1 MLFGGEEIP
10 INTIKVGCWQLM
22 PALLVMASIVASNTL
37 ADAVGGDP
45 KSMLT
50 LEQALDAALQQ
61 NRSLENAGME
71 VDKATDSV
79 KAARTLQLPRL
90 EFNLSESYNLTPQ
103 SYTFDAGTFGPVPQ
117 QNVDIDAKQDFTTI
131 TSLSIKQ
138 PLSDLYRIGLTVDQR
153 EVMQRITAQQ
163 LRARRQSV
171 VNEVKQAYY
180 DILKTQSSLRAT
192 GDSIAYYTEL
202 DREVAENY
210 RQQTVLEYQLLE
222 VESRLA
228 RARHDAL
235 ELRNRLATEQERL
248 NKLLGRDVTERFS
261 VSELGVDLVL
271 IPDRTQAETAALAQR
286 PELSEAALKLQHAR
300 YGYKI
305 KESEYL
311 PDIDLSL
318 RYTRLY
324 NTNFIPDEESSI
336 GLTARWE
343 FYDWG
348 RKSQDLSEKN
358 YAIRQARNQLREVED
373 QVLIEVNTRIRQL
386 QDALDL
392 VKVTELT
399 EQATREKARALLNQ
413 YRQQAALLDDVL
425 KAESEWSDAVNEQ
438 QHALLSVRNAQ
449 ADLQKAMGE
458 E

>member
-1 MLFGGEEIP
+1 
-10 INTIKVGCWQLM
+10 
-22 PALLVMASIVASNTL
+22 
-37 ADAVGGDP
+37 
-45 KSMLT
+45 MLT
-50 LEQALDAALQQ
+50 LEQAIDAALQQ

-71 VDKATDSV
+71 VDKAAEGV
-79 KAARTLQLPRL
+79 KAARTRQLPRL
-90 EFNLSESYNLTPQ
+90 NLDLSDSYNLSPQ
-103 SYTFDAGTFGPVPQ
+103 SFTFDAGTFGPVPPQ
-117 QNVDIDAKQDFTTI
+117 DVEIDARQDFTPI
-131 TSLSIKQ
+131 VSVSIKQ
-138 PLSDLYRIGLTVDQR
+138 PLSELYRIGLTVDQH
-153 EVMQRITAQQ
+153 EVMEQIAAQQ
-163 LRARRQSV
+163 LRAETQSV

-180 DILKTQSSLRAT
+180 DILKTQSSVQST
-192 GDSIAYYTEL
+192 GERIAYYTEL

-222 VESRLA
+222 VRSRLA
-228 RARHDAL
+228 RARHEVL
-235 ELRNRLATEQERL
+235 TLRNRLATEQERL
-248 NKLLGRDVTERFS
+248 NKLLGRAVDERFS
-261 VSELGVDLVL
+261 VSEQGTDLVL
-271 IPDRTQAETAALAQR
+271 VPDPAQAEIAAVAQR
-286 PELSEAALKLQHAR
+286 PEISEATLKLEHAR

-305 KESEYL
+305 KKSEYL

-324 NTNFIPDEESSI
+324 NTDFIPDEESSI

-348 RKSQDLSEKN
+348 RKSQDLSQKN
-358 YAIRQARNQLREVED
+358 YAIHQARNQLREAED

-392 VKVTELT
+392 IKVTELT
-399 EQATREKARALLNQ
+399 ERATREKARVLLNQ

-425 KAESEWSDAVNEQ
+425 KAESEWSDAVDEHEQ
-438 QHALLSVRNAQ
+438 AVLSVRSAQ

>member
-1 MLFGGEEIP
+1 MKAGW
-10 INTIKVGCWQLM
+10 WQLL
-22 PALLVMASIVASNTL
+22 PVLLGMAGFAAGNAL
-37 ADAVGGDP
+37 ADAGNAP
-45 KSMLT
+45 PRNLLT
-50 LEQALDAALQQ
+50 LEQAIDAALQQ

-71 VDKATDSV
+71 VDKAADGV
-79 KAARTLQLPRL
+79 KAARTRQLPRL
-90 EFNLSESYNLTPQ
+90 DLNLSDSYNLTPQ
-103 SYTFDAGTFGPVPQ
+103 SFTFDAGTFGPVPS
-117 QNVDIDAKQDFTTI
+117 QNVNIDAKQEFTSI
-131 TSLSIKQ
+131 VSVSIKQ
-138 PLSDLYRIGLTVDQR
+138 PLSELYRIGLTVDQHV
-153 EVMQRITAQQ
+153 VMEQIALQQ
-163 LRARRQSV
+163 LRAGTQSV

-180 DILKTQSSLRAT
+180 DILKTQSSVLST
-192 GDSIAYYTEL
+192 EESIAYYTEL

-222 VESRLA
+222 VQSRLA
-228 RARHDAL
+228 RARHEAL
-235 ELRNRLATEQERL
+235 TLRNRLATEQERL
-248 NKLLGRDVTERFS
+248 NKLLGRAVDERFT
-261 VSELGVDLVL
+261 VSEQGTDLVQ
-271 IPDRTQAETAALAQR
+271 IPDPAQAEITAVAQR
-286 PELSEAALKLQHAR
+286 PEISEAALKLEHAR

-305 KESEYL
+305 KKSEYL

-324 NTNFIPDEESSI
+324 NTEFIPDEESSI

-348 RKSQDLSEKN
+348 RKSQDLSQKN
-358 YAIRQARNQLREVED
+358 YAIHQARNQLREAED

-399 EQATREKARALLNQ
+399 ERATREKARVLLNQ

-425 KAESEWSDAVNEQ
+425 KAESEWSDAVNEHQ
-438 QHALLSVRNAQ
+438 QASLSVRSAQ
-449 ADLQKAMGE
+449 AELQKAMGE

>member
-1 MLFGGEEIP
+1 
-10 INTIKVGCWQLM
+10 M
-22 PALLVMASIVASNTL
+22 PALLVMASIVASNTI
-37 ADAVGGDP
+37 AEAVGGAS

-90 EFNLSESYNLTPQ
+90 ELNLSESYNLTPQ
-103 SYTFDAGTFGPVPQ
+103 SYTFEAGTFGVVPQ
-117 QNVDIDAKQDFTTI
+117 QDVEIDARQDFTTI

-153 EVMQRITAQQ
+153 EVMQGIAAQQ

-192 GDSIAYYTEL
+192 EDSIAYYAEL

-248 NKLLGRDVTERFS
+248 NKLLGRDVAERFS
-261 VSELGVDLVL
+261 VSELGVDLVQ
-271 IPDRTQAETAALAQR
+271 IPDRTQAETAAVAQR

-311 PDIDLSL
+311 PDVDLSL

-392 VKVTELT
+392 VKVTGLT
-399 EQATREKARALLNQ
+399 ERATREKARVLLNQ
-413 YRQQAALLDDVL
+413 YRQQAALLDDAL

-449 ADLQKAMGE
+449 AELQKAMGE